1 MSVER
6 GEPGQ
11 RGQGTAGRRGL
22 HRRDSREAGPQND
35 GGRPA
40 PAPTGGAHPP
50 QRALCQFP
58 WLVRIASPGG
68 QVWRCQPL

>member
-11 RGQGTAGRRGL
+11 RGQGTAGAWACTGGT
-22 HRRDSREAGPQND
+22 REAGPQND
-35 GGRPA
+35 GGGRPA